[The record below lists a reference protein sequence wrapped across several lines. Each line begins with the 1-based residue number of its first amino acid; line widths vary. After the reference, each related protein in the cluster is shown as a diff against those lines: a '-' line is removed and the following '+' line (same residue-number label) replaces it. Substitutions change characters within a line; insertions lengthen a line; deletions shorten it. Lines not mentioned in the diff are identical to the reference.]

1 MTRSRNALR
10 RIDSVE
16 RFFSPRRRFL
26 LAPAVALQ
34 PGGSGAQPRRHDSC
48 AGSTIISAAYVSTN
62 HNTSMS
68 SNSSIYSNSN
78 HIINTNNELSAAHV
92 VVCVSFELQPA
103 GPGLSHEDVIQ
114 TNNDSTDD

>member
-1 MTRSRNALR
+1 
-10 RIDSVE
+10 
-16 RFFSPRRRFL
+16 
-26 LAPAVALQ
+26 
-34 PGGSGAQPRRHDSC
+34 
-48 AGSTIISAAYVSTN
+48 
-62 HNTSMS
+62 MS